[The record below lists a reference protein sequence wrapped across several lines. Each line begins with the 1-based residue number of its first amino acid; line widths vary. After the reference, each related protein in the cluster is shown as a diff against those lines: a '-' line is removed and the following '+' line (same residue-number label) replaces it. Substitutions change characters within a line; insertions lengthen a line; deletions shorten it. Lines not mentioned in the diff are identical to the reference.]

1 MRTAL
6 LVLVALASGMQVT
19 DPAPQLPYARPA
31 LDLGR
36 TRDDALLASF
46 HRSYE
51 LTRGDVLDRAEII
64 TEFRRAVM
72 IVREHADRGEYAFS
86 AQDLAKAMTP
96 FAGQVTFIVQARL
109 HPLHT
114 YANTP
119 PYALYV
125 ETGPA
130 TRPMAPQPFRRDA
143 AYPPG
148 MAGPGNTISGVLL
161 EGTFRRAEIEAAQ
174 APSLVVA
181 DEQANVIWKARIDL
195 SRYR

>member
-1 MRTAL
+1 MRTFL
-6 LVLVALASGMQVT
+6 LVVLLASGLQVT
-19 DPAPQLPYARPA
+19 DPAPQPPYARQA

-36 TRDDALLASF
+36 TRDDALLAAF

-86 AQDLAKAMTP
+86 AQDLARAMRP
-96 FAGQVTFIVQARL
+96 FEGQITFVVQARL

-114 YANTP
+114 YVSVPA
-119 PYALYV
+119 YALYI
-125 ETGPA
+125 ETGSA
-130 TRPMAPQPFRRDA
+130 TAPIGPKPFRRDA

-161 EGTFRRAEIEAAQ
+161 EGTFVRAAVGAAP
-174 APSLVVA
+174 APFLVVA
-181 DEQANVIWKARIDL
+181 DDEANVIWKARIDL

>member
-1 MRTAL
+1 MRAAVLLILAL
-6 LVLVALASGMQVT
+6 SSGLSAPAL
-19 DPAPQLPYARPA
+19 QLPYAREA

-36 TRDDALLASF
+36 TRDDALLAAF
-46 HRSYE
+46 HRGYE
-51 LTRGDVLDRAEII
+51 LTRGDVLDRAEIV

-72 IVREHADRGEYAFS
+72 IVREHAARGEYAFS
-86 AQDLAKAMTP
+86 AQDLARAMTP
-96 FAGQVTFIVQARL
+96 FSGRIDFVVQARL

-119 PYALYV
+119 PYALYI
-125 ETGPA
+125 ETGPV
-130 TRPMAPQPFRRDA
+130 TKPIAPDPFRRDA

-148 MAGPGNTISGVLL
+148 MAGPGNAISGVLM
-161 EGTFRRAEIEAAQ
+161 EGTFLRAEIEAAP
-174 APSLVVA
+174 APSIVVA

>member
-1 MRTAL
+1 MRTVL

-19 DPAPQLPYARPA
+19 DPAPQLPYARQA

-36 TRDDALLASF
+36 TRDDALLAAF

-72 IVREHADRGEYAFS
+72 MVRDHADRGEYAFS
-86 AQDLAKAMTP
+86 AQDLAKAMQP
-96 FAGQVTFIVQARL
+96 FTGQITFVVQARL

-114 YANTP
+114 YANAP
-119 PYALYV
+119 PYALYI

-130 TRPMAPQPFRRDA
+130 TKPIAPKPFRRDA

-148 MAGPGNTISGVLL
+148 MAGPGSTISGVLM
-161 EGTFRRAEIEAAQ
+161 EGTFRRAEIEAAPS
-174 APSLVVA
+174 PSLVVA
-181 DEQANVIWKARIDL
+181 DDQANVIWKARLDL
-195 SRYR
+195 TRYR

>member
-1 MRTAL
+1 MRAPL
-6 LVLVALASGMQVT
+6 LLIVALVSALSA
-19 DPAPQLPYARPA
+19 PAPQLPYASQA

-51 LTRGDVLDRAEII
+51 LTRGDVLDRAEIV

-72 IVREHADRGEYAFS
+72 IVRAHADQGEYAFS

-96 FAGQVTFIVQARL
+96 FEGQVTFVVQARL

-119 PYALYV
+119 PYALYI

-130 TRPMAPQPFRRDA
+130 TKPIAPKPFRRDA

-148 MAGPGNTISGVLL
+148 MAGPGNTIAGVLM
-161 EGTFRRAEIEAAQ
+161 EGTFLRADIEAAP